1 MNRRGRPT
9 SAASMV
15 GRLKSGPVA
24 KERLLVL
31 IGNLAGV
38 LPVAE
43 ACRRLEM
50 SRTLFRRIRK
60 ALLVVGLRAVE
71 PRPRGRPVRE
81 TPRHERTIAQL
92 QDQVRQLEEDLHFA
106 KVREELALLVP
117 WTVRRQKKMRQHR
130 RKAACVMPQ
139 SKPHEISAA
148 AETSGPILPGDS
160 A

>member
-1 MNRRGRPT
+1 MKRRGRPT

-43 ACRRLEM
+43 SCRRLGM

-71 PRPRGRPVRE
+71 PRPRGRPVGE
-81 TPRHERTIAQL
+81 TPRHERTIAEL
-92 QDQVRQLEEDLHFA
+92 RDQVRQLEEDLHFA
-106 KVREELALLVP
+106 RVREELALLVP
-117 WTVRRQKKMRQHR
+117 WTARRQKKMRQHR
-130 RKAACVMPQ
+130 RKAALAGSP
-139 SKPHEISAA
+139 SKWHATSAA
-148 AETSGPILPGDS
+148 GETTGPISPADS
-160 A
+160 V